1 MTAYEMRIS
10 DWSSD
15 VCSSDLA
22 DADDLVQETLIKAI
36 DRAELFRPG
45 ADLRAWLFG
54 ILHNTFLSSTRT
66 AARRRSA
73 PVSDTEEV
81 FQMPPNQEAHAELHR
96 VLAALQRLPEEQR
109 QVIVMVSVDGF
120 TTDEAADALGLP
132 VGTVRS
138 RLWRGREA
146 LRRISRGEDPKV
158 TRLRL
163 VGGHDV
169 HTD

>member
-54 ILHNTFLSSTRT
+54 ILHNTFISSTRT

-73 PVSDTEEV
+73 PISDTEEV
-81 FQMPPNQEAHAELHR
+81 FQMPPNQEARAELHR
-96 VLAALQRLPEEQR
+96 VLAALQDRK
-109 QVIVMVSVDGF
+109 S
-120 TTDEAADALGLP
+120 
-132 VGTVRS
+132 
-138 RLWRGREA
+138 
-146 LRRISRGEDPKV
+146 
-158 TRLRL
+158 TRLNSS
-163 VGGHDV
+163 H
-169 HTD
+169 